1 MTAKKNWTFKMTP
14 VRKVLIGL
22 AAICLVVVGYRL
34 AFGLGN
40 ATNLNDQWPWGL
52 WIGFDVLTGV
62 ALAGGGY
69 STALIVHI
77 LHRDQFKPIAR
88 SAMLTSLLGYLLVM
102 GGLFLDIGQWF
113 NFWRPFVSWGYHS
126 VLFEVFWCVS
136 LYTLIQVLE
145 FSEIATEKIMKPWH
159 CKIKSYAG
167 PVDYWSIVAH
177 FAPVLPGRAVS
188 NRSR

>member
-62 ALAGGGY
+62 ALAR
-69 STALIVHI
+69 I
-77 LHRDQFKPIAR
+77 
-88 SAMLTSLLGYLLVM
+88 TSY
-102 GGLFLDIGQWF
+102 
-113 NFWRPFVSWGYHS
+113 N
-126 VLFEVFWCVS
+126 
-136 LYTLIQVLE
+136 
-145 FSEIATEKIMKPWH
+145 
-159 CKIKSYAG
+159 
-167 PVDYWSIVAH
+167 
-177 FAPVLPGRAVS
+177 
-188 NRSR
+188 